1 MQQHEKIRKKRD
13 FQPIRFPGPT
23 NRARDPLAFLRSIAN
38 GAHIQYRST
47 DSHLTFPD
55 PLFKEQWYLVS
66 VFFFFFFLQLN
77 GLWQIFIFFNACSLF
92 EMIMIKYWINILKRV
107 TRRPPT
113 LNYHIIYSIFVVIVA
128 QINFSCCCWFL

>member
-13 FQPIRFPGPT
+13 FQAVRFPGPT

-38 GAHIQYRST
+38 GASIQYRST

-66 VFFFFFFLQLN
+66 KKKDFFFCEMSVNERMN
-77 GLWQIFIFFNACSLF
+77 GL
-92 EMIMIKYWINILKRV
+92 
-107 TRRPPT
+107 
-113 LNYHIIYSIFVVIVA
+113 
-128 QINFSCCCWFL
+128 